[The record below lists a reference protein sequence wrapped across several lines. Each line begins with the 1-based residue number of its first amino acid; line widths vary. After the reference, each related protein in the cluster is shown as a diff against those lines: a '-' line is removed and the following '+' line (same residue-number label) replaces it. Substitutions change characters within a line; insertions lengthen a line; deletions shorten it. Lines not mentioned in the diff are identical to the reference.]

1 MSSWNAVTWD
11 TARAGGLVAYV
22 LLTASVALGLVLRN
36 RWQSSRWPRLVT
48 NELHGYVSL
57 LALVF
62 IAVHVSAVA
71 VDPFTHF
78 GLAAVLVPFASHYR
92 PVWMSLGIVALYLLL
107 AVWVSS
113 RLRRRIGHRLWR
125 RIPVL
130 AFAVYGAA
138 TLHGLGTGSDTRTIW
153 AAALYTGSVG
163 LIGALLA
170 VRLLA
175 PTGREARRRPVAAG
189 AAAVAVLAA
198 AGWSLGGPF
207 APGWSA
213 RAGGATARPTIAM
226 SRPRIARP
234 VAETLPPAVVHL
246 PFTARY
252 AGRLTIGRV
261 NEQGRLTVRI
271 DGVLS
276 GATKDHLE
284 ILIHGI
290 PLEDGGVAMEQ
301 SRVRMGT
308 ATPLYR
314 GEITSLDGSR
324 LVAALRSPHQR
335 LQVDLTLRIGRD
347 GSVVG
352 QAHGTAAPM
361 GSETA

>member
-1 MSSWNAVTWD
+1 MTGWSAVTWD
-11 TARAGGLVAYV
+11 TARAGGLISYL
-22 LLTASVALGLVLRN
+22 LLTTAVSLGLVLRN
-36 RWQSSRWPRLVT
+36 RWQSTRWPRLVT

-62 IAVHVSAVA
+62 IAVHVVAVA
-71 VDPFTHF
+71 IDPFTHF
-78 GLAAVLVPFASHYR
+78 GLTAVLVPFASHYR

-113 RLRRRIGHRLWR
+113 RLRRRVGHRLWR
-125 RIPVL
+125 QIHVL

-153 AAALYTGSVG
+153 AGALYAASVALVGS
-163 LIGALLA
+163 LLA

-175 PTGREARRRPVAAG
+175 PAGRDARRRPLIAG
-189 AAAVAVLAA
+189 AAAVAALVAA
-198 AGWSLGGPF
+198 AWSFGGPF

-213 RAGGATARPTIAM
+213 RAGGTTTHVAVAAPPASVARRVAARPST
-226 SRPRIARP
+226 S
-234 VAETLPPAVVHL
+234 VVRV

-252 AGRLTIGRV
+252 AGRLTVEPV
-261 NEQGRLTVRI
+261 NDRGRLTVRI
-271 DGVLS
+271 DGALS

-308 ATPLYR
+308 TTPLYR
-314 GEITSLDGSR
+314 GEITSLTGSR
-324 LVAALRSPHQR
+324 LVAAVRSPHQHLR
-335 LQVDLTLRIGRD
+335 LGLVLRIGRD

-352 QAHGTAAPM
+352 RVRGTAWA
-361 GSETA
+361 

>member
-1 MSSWNAVTWD
+1 MSSWSTVTWD
-11 TARAGGLVAYV
+11 TARAGGLISYV
-22 LLTASVALGLVLRN
+22 LLTTAVALGLVLRN
-36 RWQSSRWPRLVT
+36 RWQSTRWPRLVT

-62 IAVHVSAVA
+62 IAVHVLAVA

-78 GLAAVLVPFASHYR
+78 GLTAVLVPFASHYR

-113 RLRRRIGHRLWR
+113 RLRHRIGHRLWR
-125 RIPVL
+125 QIHVL
-130 AFAVYGAA
+130 AFGVYGAA

-153 AAALYTGSVG
+153 AGALYGVSVG
-163 LIGALLA
+163 LVGSLLA

-175 PTGREARRRPVAAG
+175 PAGRDARPRPVAAG
-189 AAAVAVLAA
+189 LAAVAVLAVA
-198 AGWSLGGPF
+198 AWSLGGPF

-213 RAGGATARPTIAM
+213 RAGGTTARAAIA
-226 SRPRIARP
+226 STAPRIAR
-234 VAETLPPAVVHL
+234 VAVASRPTAVVHV

-252 AGRLTIGRV
+252 AGRLTVEPV
-261 NEQGRLTVRI
+261 NERGRLTVRI
-271 DGVLS
+271 DGALS

-290 PLEDGGVAMEQ
+290 PLENGGVAMEQ

-308 ATPLYR
+308 TTPLYR
-314 GEITSLDGSR
+314 GEITSLDGTH
-324 LVAALRSPHQR
+324 LVAAVRSPRQHLR
-335 LQVDLTLRIGRD
+335 LGLVLQIGRD

-352 QAHGTAAPM
+352 QVHGTA
-361 GSETA
+361 SV

>member
-1 MSSWNAVTWD
+1 MSGWNAVTWD
-11 TARAGGLVAYV
+11 TARAGGLISYV
-22 LLTASVALGLVLRN
+22 LLTASVSLGLVLRN

-62 IAVHVSAVA
+62 IAVHVLAVA

-92 PVWMSLGIVALYLLL
+92 PIWMGFGIAALYLLL
-107 AVWVSS
+107 AVWVST

-125 RIPVL
+125 RIHLL

-138 TLHGLGTGSDTRTIW
+138 TLHGLGTGSDTRATW
-153 AAALYTGSVG
+153 AVALYATSVG
-163 LIGALLA
+163 LVGTLLTI
-170 VRLLA
+170 RLLA
-175 PTGREARRRPVAAG
+175 PAGRDARPRPLAAFAAG
-189 AAAVAVLAA
+189 VAVLAA
-198 AGWSLGGPF
+198 AAWSLGGPL
-207 APGWSA
+207 APGWSL
-213 RAGGATARPTIAM
+213 RAGGTTARAALAGPQRVRATRA
-226 SRPRIARP
+226 SRPSA
-234 VAETLPPAVVHL
+234 LVHL
-246 PFTARY
+246 PFIARY
-252 AGRLTIGRV
+252 AGRLTVDPMNEEGRV
-261 NEQGRLTVRI
+261 TLRI
-271 DGVLS
+271 DGALS

-308 ATPLYR
+308 TTPLYH
-314 GEITSLDGSR
+314 GEITSLSGSR
-324 LVAALRSPHQR
+324 LVAALRSSNQR
-335 LQVDLTLRIGRD
+335 LRMSVTLRIGRD

-352 QAHGTAAPM
+352 RVHGTPPSP
-361 GSETA
+361 GETA

>member
-1 MSSWNAVTWD
+1 MSWNAVTWD
-11 TARAGGLVAYV
+11 TARAGGLISYI
-22 LLTASVALGLVLRN
+22 LLTTAVALGLVLRN
-36 RWQSSRWPRLVT
+36 RWQSTRWPRLVT

-62 IAVHVSAVA
+62 IAIHVLAVA
-71 VDPFTHF
+71 IDPFTHF
-78 GLAAVLVPFASHYR
+78 GLTAVLVPFASHYR

-113 RLRRRIGHRLWR
+113 RLRHRIGHRLWR
-125 RIPVL
+125 QIHVL
-130 AFAVYGAA
+130 AFGVYGAA

-153 AAALYTGSVG
+153 AVALYALSVG
-163 LIGALLA
+163 LVGSLLA

-175 PTGREARRRPVAAG
+175 PAGRDARRRPLAAG

-198 AGWSLGGPF
+198 AAWSLGGPF

-213 RAGGATARPTIAM
+213 RAGGTAAHAALASPA
-226 SRPRIARP
+226 PRI
-234 VAETLPPAVVHL
+234 VAGSRSTGVVRV

-252 AGRLTIGRV
+252 AGRLTVEPV
-261 NEQGRLTVRI
+261 NDRGRLTVRI
-271 DGVLS
+271 DGALS

-290 PLEDGGVAMEQ
+290 PLENGGVAMEQ

-308 ATPLYR
+308 TTPLYH
-314 GEITSLDGSR
+314 GEITSLDGTR
-324 LVAALRSPHQR
+324 LVAALRSTHQQLR
-335 LQVDLTLRIGRD
+335 LGLVLQIGQD

-352 QAHGTAAPM
+352 QVRGTA
-361 GSETA
+361 SV

>member
-1 MSSWNAVTWD
+1 VTTWNAVTWD
-11 TARAGGLVAYV
+11 AARAGGLISYV
-22 LLTASVALGLVLRN
+22 LLTTAVALGLVLRN

-62 IAVHVSAVA
+62 IAVHVFAVA
-71 VDPFTHF
+71 IDPFTHF

-125 RIPVL
+125 QIHVL

-138 TLHGLGTGSDTRTIW
+138 TLHGLGTGSDTRTVW
-153 AAALYTGSVG
+153 AAALYAGSVG
-163 LIGALLA
+163 LVGLLLA

-175 PTGREARRRPVAAG
+175 PAGREARRRPLAAG

-198 AGWSLGGPF
+198 AAWSLGGPF

-213 RAGGATARPTIAM
+213 RAGGTTARAAIAA
-226 SRPRIARP
+226 SAPRPARP
-234 VAETLPPAVVHL
+234 AASPAPAPAAVRL

-252 AGRLTIGRV
+252 RGRVTIGQV

-271 DGVLS
+271 DGALS

-290 PLEDGGVAMEQ
+290 PLDDGGVAMEQ

-308 ATPLYR
+308 TTALYH

-324 LVAALRSPHQR
+324 LVADLRSQHQR
-335 LQVDLTLRIGRD
+335 LQVDLTLRIRRD

-352 QAHGTAAPM
+352 RAHGTAAP
-361 GSETA
+361 ETA

>member
-1 MSSWNAVTWD
+1 MSGWNAVTWD
-11 TARAGGLVAYV
+11 TARAGGLIAYV
-22 LLTASVALGLVLRN
+22 LLTTAVALGLVLRN
-36 RWQSSRWPRLVT
+36 RWQSTRWPRLVT

-62 IAVHVSAVA
+62 IAVHVLAVA
-71 VDPFTHF
+71 IDPFTHF
-78 GLAAVLVPFASHYR
+78 GLAAVLVPFATHYR

-113 RLRRRIGHRLWR
+113 RLRHRIGHRLWR
-125 RIPVL
+125 QIHVL
-130 AFAVYGAA
+130 AFAVYAAA

-153 AAALYTGSVG
+153 AGALYAVSVG
-163 LIGALLA
+163 LVGSLLA

-175 PTGREARRRPVAAG
+175 PAGRDARRRPVAAG
-189 AAAVAVLAA
+189 AAAVVVLAA
-198 AGWSLGGPF
+198 AAWSLGGPF

-213 RAGGATARPTIAM
+213 RAGGAKAHAAVAPPAPRLARTVAAR
-226 SRPRIARP
+226 RPS
-234 VAETLPPAVVHL
+234 AVVHV

-252 AGRLTIGRV
+252 EGRLTVEPV
-261 NEQGRLTVRI
+261 NDRGRLTVRI
-271 DGVLS
+271 DGALS

-290 PLEDGGVAMEQ
+290 PLDDGGVAMEQ

-308 ATPLYR
+308 TTALYR
-314 GEITSLDGSR
+314 GEITSLDGTR
-324 LVAALRSPHQR
+324 LVAAVRSPHQHLR
-335 LQVDLTLRIGRD
+335 LGLVLRIGRD

-352 QAHGTAAPM
+352 QVRGTAAV
-361 GSETA
+361 

>member
-1 MSSWNAVTWD
+1 MTGWNTVTWD
-11 TARAGGLVAYV
+11 VARAGGLISYV
-22 LLTASVALGLVLRN
+22 LLTTAVALGLVLRN
-36 RWQSSRWPRLVT
+36 RWQSTRWPRLVT
-48 NELHGYVSL
+48 NDLHAYVSL

-62 IAVHVSAVA
+62 IAVHVVAVA
-71 VDPFTHF
+71 IDPFTHF
-78 GLAAVLVPFASHYR
+78 GLTAVLVPFASHYR

-107 AVWVSS
+107 AVWISS
-113 RLRRRIGHRLWR
+113 RLRRRIGHRVWR
-125 RIPVL
+125 QIHVL

-153 AAALYTGSVG
+153 AGALYAASVALVGS
-163 LIGALLA
+163 LLA

-175 PTGREARRRPVAAG
+175 PAGLDARRRPLVAG
-189 AAAVAVLAA
+189 AAAVATLVAA
-198 AGWSLGGPF
+198 AWSLGGPF

-213 RAGGATARPTIAM
+213 RAGGTTAHAAIASLPASVARRAARLPT
-226 SRPRIARP
+226 S
-234 VAETLPPAVVHL
+234 VVRV

-252 AGRLTIGRV
+252 AGHLTVDPV
-261 NEQGRLTVRI
+261 NDRGRLTVRI
-271 DGVLS
+271 DGALS

-284 ILIHGI
+284 ILFHGI

-308 ATPLYR
+308 TTPLYR
-314 GEITSLDGSR
+314 GKITSLDGTR

-335 LQVDLTLRIGRD
+335 LRLGLVLRIRRD

-352 QAHGTAAPM
+352 QVRGTASA
-361 GSETA
+361 

>member
-1 MSSWNAVTWD
+1 MTGWNAVTWD
-11 TARAGGLVAYV
+11 TARAGGLISYV
-22 LLTASVALGLVLRN
+22 LLTTAVALGLVLRN
-36 RWQSSRWPRLVT
+36 RWQSTRWPRLVT
-48 NELHGYVSL
+48 NDLHGYVSL

-62 IAVHVSAVA
+62 IAVHVVAVA
-71 VDPFTHF
+71 IDPFTHF
-78 GLAAVLVPFASHYR
+78 GLTAVLLPFASHYR

-125 RIPVL
+125 QIHVL

-153 AAALYTGSVG
+153 AGALYAASVALVGS
-163 LIGALLA
+163 LLA

-175 PTGREARRRPVAAG
+175 PAGRDARRRPLVAS
-189 AAAVAVLAA
+189 AAAVVVLVAA
-198 AGWSLGGPF
+198 AWSLGGPF

-213 RAGGATARPTIAM
+213 RAGGAAVHAAVAAPPGSVPRRVPARRPT
-226 SRPRIARP
+226 S
-234 VAETLPPAVVHL
+234 VVRV

-252 AGRLTIGRV
+252 AGHVTVDPVNDRGRV
-261 NEQGRLTVRI
+261 TVRI
-271 DGVLS
+271 DGALS

-308 ATPLYR
+308 TTPLYR
-314 GEITSLDGSR
+314 GEITSLTGTR
-324 LVAALRSPHQR
+324 LVAAVRSPHQHLR
-335 LQVDLTLRIGRD
+335 LGLVLRIDRD

-352 QAHGTAAPM
+352 QVHGTASA
-361 GSETA
+361 